1 MSEKKTIVPK
11 VFPTPSQNDVD
22 KINADK
28 LVQYEAAKIEV
39 ANEIYNG
46 AVAPND
52 TPNGHISAVEIMR
65 QRTANQLAQRE
76 NNGQFNGVVVDPS
89 KAENAPI
96 ISASQARI
104 DEQMRL
110 RDEQLQKNLAQ
121 TNNYQKMEEEARTR
135 HLQPPVTPVNVPPAY
150 VPPTPPIQPPMTNNG
165 FDNYDRNNNSANNY
179 IQEISQAQFNS
190 PFDVI
195 PLPSEGK
202 TYRGKRPNV
211 RVSYMT
217 TADENILSSPNLLQS
232 GEFLEI
238 LINRKLLEQDLRYKD
253 LLPGDRNAIMIWLRA
268 TGYGEMYPV
277 TLLDENDTPFDTNI
291 NLDELK
297 TKKLGAT
304 PDAEGYFD
312 FMLPISKKRI
322 KFKLLTIG
330 EVEWIEKMVEAD
342 KAAGIPVNNSTTYTW
357 ERTIVEVEGDRNINN
372 LKDFSQNLRVK
383 DAEALTK
390 YIEQINCGIELDITV
405 GTPGGGSI
413 ETFLPLNLGFFWPNI
428 KL

>member
-217 TADENILSSPNLLQS
+217 TADEKILSSPNLLQS

-253 LLPGDRNAIMIWLRA
+253 LLPGEISMTETEFKIYKEERLPNYLAWKDSLNN
-268 TGYGEMYPV
+268 PQ
-277 TLLDENDTPFDTNI
+277 NKKNI
-291 NLDELK
+291 INQIAEK
-297 TKKLGAT
+297 TREKII
-304 PDAEGYFD
+304 EF
-312 FMLPISKKRI
+312 
-322 KFKLLTIG
+322 IG
-330 EVEWIEKMVEAD
+330 EDDYWQF
-342 KAAGIPVNNSTTYTW
+342 
-357 ERTIVEVEGDRNINN
+357 RN
-372 LKDFSQNLRVK
+372 F
-383 DAEALTK
+383 
-390 YIEQINCGIELDITV
+390 YIL
-405 GTPGGGSI
+405 
-413 ETFLPLNLGFFWPNI
+413 FR
-428 KL
+428 